1 MFLAFLAEDLVDQFA
16 LAHRLVHLDFEL
28 TADGA
33 QGLFVHAG
41 DVYAG
46 VFADSVGHG
55 DASERRLEADRPAV
69 HFDLRRAVHIAA
81 HLLEHLLGE
90 LHHPVVI
97 LVSHIDLHRRELW
110 VVRAVHALVAEVFRE
125 LIDALK
131 AAHNKALQVKLVGNA
146 EVEIDVERV
155 VVCHERAGG
164 GATGY
169 GLQDGCLDLKVSAG
183 VEELAHGGVDF
194 ATLDEDLLHVGIDHE
209 VDVTLAIALLG
220 IGKAVVDYTVFLL
233 DHGQWPERFREYG
246 QLLRMDGDLAHL
258 RAENEAADTDEVAD
272 VKQLFEYGVV

>member
-1 MFLAFLAEDLVDQFA
+1 M
-16 LAHRLVHLDFEL
+16 R
-28 TADGA
+28 T
-33 QGLFVHAG
+33 
-41 DVYAG
+41 
-46 VFADSVGHG
+46 
-55 DASERRLEADRPAV
+55 
-69 HFDLRRAVHIAA
+69 
-81 HLLEHLLGE
+81 
-90 LHHPVVI
+90 
-97 LVSHIDLHRRELW
+97 
-110 VVRAVHALVAEVFRE
+110 VHALVAEVFRE

-169 GLQDGCLDLKVSAG
+169 RLQDGRLDLKVSAS

-194 ATLDEDLLHVGIDHE
+194 AALDEDLLHVGIDHE
-209 VDVTLAIALLG
+209 VDVTLAIALFG
-220 IGKAVVDYTVFLL
+220 VGEAVVDYAVFLL
-233 DHGQWPERFREYG
+233 DHGQRPERFREHG

-258 RAENEAADTDEVAD
+258 RAENEAADADKVAD